1 MLLKLQLHI
10 QECNLWN
17 IMFIANNN
25 ESMEL
30 PLTML
35 FRADCVGKLTIMSTI
50 TIIMQNKIILCVTIK
65 QQNANK
71 LIDSLLKMVYHKL
84 TEILKNLKKLYFR

>member
-1 MLLKLQLHI
+1 
-10 QECNLWN
+10 
-17 IMFIANNN
+17 MFIANNN

-30 PLTML
+30 LLTML
-35 FRADCVGKLTIMSTI
+35 FRADCVGKLIIMSTI

-65 QQNANK
+65 QQNTNK